1 MPDIRCPNCG
11 RRNAEGARYCAGC
24 GVNLGDA
31 APKDAH
37 GRPQYEAVRKWSFGE
52 WIRRVFRRTS

>member
-1 MPDIRCPNCG
+1 MAEIICPNCG
-11 RRNAEGARYCAGC
+11 RRNAETARYCAVC

-37 GRPQYEAVRKWSFGE
+37 GRPQYETARRRSLWE
-52 WIRRVFRRTS
+52 MIRRLFQREN